1 MSTPLRD
8 PLWQHLKGVPAF
20 RALLRAV
27 ESRFYQD
34 LELPRPMLDLGCGD
48 GHFAETTFEIPP
60 EVGVDPWWGP
70 LREAYERGSYRL
82 SVQAHG
88 DRLPFADGQFGTVIS
103 NSVLEHVPEV
113 EAVLGEAARVLQGHE
128 EAGGLEEARPP
139 GKLVI
144 TVPSEHFTGFLSI
157 SAFLRRVG
165 LDRAAAAYEGWF
177 NRISRHHH
185 CDPPS
190 VWHERLAAAGL
201 RTVSWQYYFSQSAHH
216 RLEWGHYLGLPSLV
230 SKLLFGRWVI
240 APWRSSLRWT
250 EAWLRPYYDEPP
262 PETGAYLLFVAERMQ
277 SGESPGPLPAPSPRE
292 FAPSV
297 ILKEEAVRHVAE
309 PARFPKES
317 PPIEA
322 KPALEPR
329 QPAVSTG
336 PRITSLVWLG
346 LAVLFA
352 VLGQISW
359 NWRTRPNEPADG
371 LTWYGLAL
379 LMLALFAWQSAAR
392 PRPQAFRVDV
402 GLDLAL
408 GWLGRQSVRG
418 LVVLAGLTCSLLA
431 RHSVGD
437 GIQSSDGGRV
447 ALLWWSAGIA
457 LMLLALWPGGLTG
470 LGGWI
475 RRWFLPEG
483 QRAGEVLR
491 PHSGLTWRSW
501 NRWELLGLALLV
513 LAAFLVRFIKLD
525 EIPYV
530 LAGDEASMGREAVR
544 VLSGELGNPFITG
557 WFSHPTLFAYI
568 LALPVRAFGQT
579 TFAVRF
585 LSPFVGALSV
595 MAAYLFARR
604 AWGRP
609 VAWIAAGLLAGY
621 HFHIHYS
628 RLALNNIWDPLFA
641 LLVMGS
647 LWRGRQTGDR
657 RYYVMA
663 GLALGVSQY
672 FYMGAR
678 LLLVLVGALVLY
690 WILQDGRRLWRERSN
705 LVAFMLM
712 AAVVALPIALF
723 SVKHPDDYMARMNQL
738 GIFQSGWL
746 AREAELTG
754 RSVASLLGQQL
765 WKAALAFNY
774 THDPTFWYRPG
785 IPLLRFWPSILFVF
799 GLGLAL
805 VGVRRTPNF
814 VLLVWMSATVLFAG
828 ALLENP
834 PSSQRYVI
842 AAPAVCILV
851 ALALVWI
858 GERLRELLGGRPAV
872 WLGGVTLLALLFVWG
887 DLDFYFGEYT
897 RTGDYGGLNTE
908 VAQRASDYLND
919 LGPDWQVFFF
929 GFPRMGIS
937 AEGGFPTVPFLAP
950 DVHSVDVIETLED
963 PSLLPDMR
971 LPAVFI
977 FLPEPERAYEMKVVR
992 DRFPNGV
999 EKRFPGRYDR
1009 LLFVSYEV
1017 GSSD

>member
-1 MSTPLRD
+1 MSTPSVD

-20 RALLRAV
+20 RALLRAA
-27 ESRFYQD
+27 ESRLYQG

-48 GHFAETTFEIPP
+48 GHFAKTAFQVPP

-70 LREAYERGSYRL
+70 LREAHERGSFQL

-88 DRLPFADGQFGTVIS
+88 ERLPFADDQFGTVIS
-103 NSVLEHVPEV
+103 NSVLEHIPKV
-113 EAVLGEAARVLQGHE
+113 EAVLAEAVRVLQRPE
-128 EAGGLEEARPP
+128 PEGGLGAARPP

-144 TVPSEHFTGFLSI
+144 TVPSEHFAEFLSI

-201 RTVSWQYYFSQSAHH
+201 RTVSWQYYFSRSAHH

-230 SKLLFGRWVI
+230 SKLLFGRWII
-240 APWRSSLRWT
+240 APWRSSLKWT
-250 EAWLRPYYDEPP
+250 ERWLRPYFDEPA
-262 PETGAYLLFVAERMQ
+262 PETGAYLFFVAERMRP
-277 SGESPGPLPAPSPRE
+277 GEAPGPLPAPSPRE
-292 FAPSV
+292 FVPTELV
-297 ILKEEAVRHVAE
+297 GEPAVQQVAE
-309 PARFPKES
+309 PMLAPEDS
-317 PPIEA
+317 PPLVA

-329 QPAVSTG
+329 QPAVSAG
-336 PRITSLVWLG
+336 PPVTSLAWLG
-346 LAVLFA
+346 LALLLA

-359 NWRTRPNEPADG
+359 NWSTRPFEPGDG

-379 LMLALFAWQSAAR
+379 LMLALFAWQSAPR
-392 PRPQAFRVDV
+392 GRPQAVRLDV
-402 GLDLAL
+402 GIDLAL
-408 GWLGRQSVRG
+408 GWLAKQSLRA
-418 LVVLAGLTCSLLA
+418 LAVLAGLVCSLMA

-437 GIQSSDGGRV
+437 GIRSPDGGKA
-447 ALLWWSAGIA
+447 ALLWWLSGIA
-457 LMLLALWPGGLTG
+457 LMGLALWPGALEG
-470 LGGWI
+470 LGQWI
-475 RRWFLPEG
+475 RDRLLAKG
-483 QRAGEVLR
+483 QPADEVPR
-491 PHSGLTWRSW
+491 PRGALTWRAW
-501 NRWELLGLALLV
+501 DRRELLA
-513 LAAFLVRFIKLD
+513 LAALVVASFLVRFIRLD

-585 LSPFVGALSV
+585 LSPFVGAVTVL
-595 MAAYLFARR
+595 ATYLFARR

-609 VAWIAAGLLAGY
+609 VAWLAAGLLAGY

-628 RLALNNIWDPLFA
+628 RLALNNIWDPLFT
-641 LLVMGS
+641 LLVMGL
-647 LWRGRQTGDR
+647 LWHGWQTRDR
-657 RYYVMA
+657 RYYIMA
-663 GLALGVSQY
+663 GLGLGVSQY

-678 LLLVLVGALVLY
+678 LLLVLVGSLVLY
-690 WILQDGRRLWRERSN
+690 WMLLDRHRLWRERSN
-705 LVAFMLM
+705 LVAFVLM

-723 SVKHPDDYMARMNQL
+723 SLRHPDDYMARMNQL

-746 AREAELTG
+746 AREVEKTG
-754 RSVASLLGQQL
+754 RSATSLFGEQL

-774 THDPTFWYRPG
+774 THDPTYWYRPG
-785 IPLLRFWPSILFVF
+785 VPLLRFWPSILFVF

-805 VGVRRTPNF
+805 VGVKRTPNF
-814 VLLVWMSATVLFAG
+814 LLLLWIAATVLFAG

-842 AAPAVCILV
+842 AAPAACLSV

-858 GERLRELLGGRPAV
+858 GERVRELLGGRQAV
-872 WLGGVTLLALLFVWG
+872 WMGGIALLALVFVWR

-897 RTGDYGGLNTE
+897 PTGDYGGLNTE
-908 VAQRASDYLND
+908 VAQRVSDYLND
-919 LGPDWQVFFF
+919 LGPEWRVFFF

-937 AEGGFPTVPFLAP
+937 AQRGFPTVPFLAP
-950 DVHSVDVIETLED
+950 DVDTVDVIEPLED
-963 PSLLPDMR
+963 PSLLPAMR

-977 FLPEPERAYEMKVVR
+977 FLPEPEHAYYLGVVR
-992 DRFPNGV
+992 EHLPHGV
-999 EKRFPGRYDR
+999 EKHFPGRYNR

-1017 GSSD
+1017 DSQD